1 MRYGVDARK
10 SAIDRALRGRA
21 LRRCAIGRSIPR
33 EAGDAE
39 HVPRGDGVIMSV
51 VGSGSPESALSAT
64 DARDGRP
71 VSVVLWRIGW
81 GALLF
86 FTAAFALNHLGVFY
100 IASSTDEQQMFEL
113 FGMLHLLALVI
124 LLIPYRRREWW
135 AWLAMWIAIVPVAL
149 VLVFVPDVLG
159 AVYFGSAAVMAVAQF
174 LTLPDFRRVASSHRA
189 G

>member
-1 MRYGVDARK
+1 
-10 SAIDRALRGRA
+10 
-21 LRRCAIGRSIPR
+21 
-33 EAGDAE
+33 
-39 HVPRGDGVIMSV
+39 MSV
-51 VGSGSPESALSAT
+51 VASGSPESTPTAP
-64 DARDGRP
+64 DAGGSRL

-86 FTAAFALNHLGVFY
+86 FTVAFALNHLAGVFY

-113 FGMLHLLALVI
+113 FGMVHLLALVI

-159 AVYFGSAAVMAVAQF
+159 AVYFGSAAVMSVAQF
-174 LTLPDFRRVASSHRA
+174 LALPDFRRVASSHRA

>member
-1 MRYGVDARK
+1 MME
-10 SAIDRALRGRA
+10 
-21 LRRCAIGRSIPR
+21 PT
-33 EAGDAE
+33 
-39 HVPRGDGVIMSV
+39 MSV
-51 VGSGSPESALSAT
+51 AGSGSPKGAPSAPTAPSAP
-64 DARDGRP
+64 DARGGRS

-86 FTAAFALNHLGVFY
+86 FTVAFALNHLAGVLY
-100 IASSTDEQQMFEL
+100 IASSTDEQQLFEL

-135 AWLAMWIAIVPVAL
+135 AWLAMWLAIVPVAL

-159 AVYFGSAAVMAVAQF
+159 AVYFGSAAVMSVAQF
-174 LTLPDFRRVASSHRA
+174 LALPDFRRVASSHRA